1 MPARDAALAVTE
13 QLKAA
18 AALVAALRNAE
29 DLGTNLV
36 ARLLMGRP
44 FVAFER
50 YPAEDVLDRG
60 TGAQYYF
67 HAHDDNAS
75 ARKGGWS
82 EAGHIHCFM
91 NPEGNGVSKPMHHLV
106 AIAMN
111 RFGRPVGLFTVNRW
125 VTDENWVPADVA
137 IRLARRFALAD
148 PAPES
153 RFVTAM
159 YALFRAEV
167 ETLLA
172 ARDSRIA
179 AWRRD
184 HPDRDALEDRALE
197 ITSVLKLDLEAKLAT
212 LRAHVEGGEPV
223 VPVHDA
229 DREES
234 RREDF

>member
-1 MPARDAALAVTE
+1 
-13 QLKAA
+13 
-18 AALVAALRNAE
+18 
-29 DLGTNLV
+29 
-36 ARLLMGRP
+36 
-44 FVAFER
+44 
-50 YPAEDVLDRG
+50 
-60 TGAQYYF
+60 
-67 HAHDDNAS
+67 
-75 ARKGGWS
+75 
-82 EAGHIHCFM
+82 M
-91 NPEGNGVSKPMHHLV
+91 NPKGNSVGKPMHHLA

-111 RFGRPVGLFTVNRW
+111 RLGRPVGLFTVNRW

-197 ITSVLKLDLEAKLAT
+197 ITSVLKLDLEAKLAA
-212 LRAHVEGGEPV
+212 LRARAEGEEPV
-223 VPVHDA
+223 IPVPNA
-229 DREES
+229 DR
-234 RREDF
+234 RGYRGEDFLIE